1 MRTSIYLPYVMF
13 DKVIKCKQLVK
24 NIFQTRPMAANM
36 LTYGTMY
43 TFAEASQQIII
54 NRSSSRKKKIDWETI
69 GRYGII
75 AVGILGP
82 TLFYWYRF
90 LDKSLPSITKT
101 SLFAKVII
109 DQAVAA
115 TGSTVIFFTGKRLF

>member
-1 MRTSIYLPYVMF
+1 MRSTIYLPYVMF
-13 DKVIKCKQLVK
+13 DKVSKCKHLVK
-24 NIFQTRPMAANM
+24 TLFQTRPMAANM

-43 TFAEASQQIII
+43 TTAEASQQIIM
-54 NRSSSRKKKIDWETI
+54 NRSSGRKKKIDWESV

-82 TLFYWYRF
+82 TLFYWFRF
-90 LDKSLPSITKT
+90 LDKSFPSTTKT
-101 SLFAKVII
+101 SLLAKVII

-115 TGSTVIFFTGKRLF
+115 TGSTVIFFTGK